1 MLQSSRFWIAALTGL
16 LRNRRHFI
24 RQTGQSDC
32 GVACALTLLNL
43 LGRPADP
50 VSAVEDLDADRDG
63 SSLEELRRFF
73 ADRQGMPA
81 QALAAPADHLHELTG
96 HAILHMDQQ
105 HYVLL
110 LGQGKPG
117 VLVFDPAMG
126 PVFYPRADFAAL
138 YSGHALQVDRAP
150 GAAAT
155 LRPRRRREA
164 APPALFVTGI
174 AGRLL
179 ECALLLCVVAVLFL
193 VLNQSSFASLLG
205 AFGLIAACGG
215 LLLLARQVRF
225 EGEDAL
231 ARARQ
236 GRLWR
241 GLMRTV
247 LHGRDLN
254 GFRGSRERDVAG
266 ALKRGLGVTVPTRA
280 QLPAALGGFV
290 VMPALLCLLHPA
302 VAVLHLAL
310 LGAALAAAQIDTV
323 QVCRRSVRPGIG
335 RYTPLK
341 QGHAWLGFLGS
352 HEILGEFAKWAVIGF
367 AGFAVLLSALPPVA
381 LMFWILAAMQL
392 VPLDFRRAAQLAPAL
407 GQRDPV
413 SALTG
418 AEVPLRRQRLVG
430 PVDLSVTRKD
440 GLIRIEGIR
449 PLTRSLEQPDLTV
462 REQRLIMADVVRH
475 TLENLPGGEG
485 AGMGAG
491 SGTGTGTVRVFGPG
505 QEASRADYEQLLL
518 ARESAPGQT
527 LPMPADTIEAGL
539 TDPVLRNLQ
548 SCAPDDLPVFWDFR
562 GRLRPSDLRAR
573 LGAAGMAR
581 AAHLNMTVLTL
592 VEAGR

>member
-16 LRNRRHFI
+16 LRNRRHFT

-50 VSAVEDLDADRDG
+50 VSAVEFLDADRDG
-63 SSLEELRRFF
+63 SSLDELRRFF
-73 ADRQGMPA
+73 TDRQGMSA

-110 LGQGKPG
+110 LRQGKPG

-126 PVFYPRADFAAL
+126 PVYYPRADFAAL
-138 YSGHALQVDRAP
+138 YSGHALQVDPASDRAVDSM
-150 GAAAT
+150 
-155 LRPRRRREA
+155 RPHRRREA

-193 VLNQSSFASLLG
+193 VLNQASFGSLLG

-302 VAVLHLAL
+302 VALLHLAL

-341 QGHAWLGFLGS
+341 QGHAWLGFVGS
-352 HEILGEFAKWAVIGF
+352 HEILGEIAKWAVIGF

-413 SALTG
+413 SILTG

-430 PVDLSVTRKD
+430 PVDLSVTRKE

-475 TLENLPGGEG
+475 TLENLPGGD
-485 AGMGAG
+485 
-491 SGTGTGTVRVFGPG
+491 STGTGTVRVFGPG

-527 LPMPADTIEAGL
+527 LPMLADTIEAGL

-562 GRLRPSDLRAR
+562 GRLRPSDLRSR
-573 LGAAGMAR
+573 LGAAGMTR
-581 AAHLNMTVLTL
+581 AAHLNMTALTL

>member
-16 LRNRRHFI
+16 LRNRRHFT

-32 GVACALTLLNL
+32 GVACALTLLNQ

-50 VSAVEDLDADRDG
+50 VSAVEFLDADRDG
-63 SSLEELRRFF
+63 SSLDELRRFF
-73 ADRQGMPA
+73 ADRQGMSA

-110 LGQGKPG
+110 LRQGKPG

-126 PVFYPRADFAAL
+126 PVYYPRAEFAAL
-138 YSGHALQVDRAP
+138 YSGHALQVDPASDRAADP
-150 GAAAT
+150 V
-155 LRPRRRREA
+155 RPHRRRGA
-164 APPALFVTGI
+164 VPPALFVTGI

-193 VLNQSSFASLLG
+193 VLNQASFGSLLG

-302 VAVLHLAL
+302 VALLHLAL

-341 QGHAWLGFLGS
+341 QGHSWLGFLGS
-352 HEILGEFAKWAVIGF
+352 HEILGEIAKWAVIGF

-413 SALTG
+413 SVLTG

-430 PVDLSVTRKD
+430 SVDLSVTRRD

-475 TLENLPGGEG
+475 TLENLPGGDSTG
-485 AGMGAG
+485 AGM
-491 SGTGTGTVRVFGPG
+491 VRVFGPG

-518 ARESAPGQT
+518 ARESAPRQT

-562 GRLRPSDLRAR
+562 GRLRPSDLRSR

-581 AAHLNMTVLTL
+581 AAHLNMTALTL